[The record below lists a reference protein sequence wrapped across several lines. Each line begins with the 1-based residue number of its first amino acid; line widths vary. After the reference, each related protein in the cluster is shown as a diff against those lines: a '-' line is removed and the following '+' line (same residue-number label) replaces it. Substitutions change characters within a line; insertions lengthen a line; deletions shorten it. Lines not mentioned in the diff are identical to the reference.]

1 MFQSSIQYWTKNSL
15 CWLVQARQNEPSS
28 ILVQDN
34 VYVFLDFVF
43 ASAFQDWLFWQYRQR
58 SFINVSYRL
67 RTSNPVFG
75 IAAVNDSSVGH
86 YIISTGSSWPSILT
100 AILKR
105 SFKRP
110 YQTLSGFSTNRFTP
124 GGRVKTKSSRLYF
137 WYVLLRKGQH
147 CRRWCPTCIV
157 WPICHVSSPSIAARI

>member
-1 MFQSSIQYWTKNSL
+1 MFQSSIQYCSQNSL
-15 CWLVQARQNEPSS
+15 CCLVQARQNEPSS

-86 YIISTGSSWPSILT
+86 YMISIQTAQVDILWSG
-100 AILKR
+100 IMNEIDL
-105 SFKRP
+105 
-110 YQTLSGFSTNRFTP
+110 TLTMHGIMRLNIQIVGKACWISVFFFVTDWNSAAWNFC
-124 GGRVKTKSSRLYF
+124 GRYWGLIKV
-137 WYVLLRKGQH
+137 
-147 CRRWCPTCIV
+147 
-157 WPICHVSSPSIAARI
+157 